1 MKRFTAATLA
11 AATSL
16 ALVAMPAEA
25 AENKSSDRKS
35 SSEVTDAEAA
45 WYVTKKTVAEAA
57 NPGTGYSQPFL
68 RSSTKDGKVD
78 DKVIERAGSTY
89 KNDVAKGYKIGTT
102 YDILVGTGIAAAILA
117 VLGGGAWAFQ
127 QGLIKLPF

>member
-1 MKRFTAATLA
+1 MKRFTAAAVA

-25 AENKSSDRKS
+25 AENKRSSELDDSYVTGYILGSEVKEKLEEGSGFSAPYRKS
-35 SSEVTDAEAA
+35 SEGKSAREQV
-45 WYVTKKTVAEAA
+45 
-57 NPGTGYSQPFL
+57 N
-68 RSSTKDGKVD
+68 SST
-78 DKVIERAGSTY
+78 R
-89 KNDVAKGYKIGTT
+89 NDAARGYKVGTT
-102 YDILVGTGIAAAILA
+102 HDILVGTGIAAAILA

>member
-1 MKRFTAATLA
+1 MKRFTAAALA

-16 ALVAMPAEA
+16 ALVGMPAEA
-25 AENKSSDRKS
+25 AENKPSSETKR
-35 SSEVTDAEAA
+35 SSEVSDVELGLYVIGGALAEGIKEDSG
-45 WYVTKKTVAEAA
+45 V
-57 NPGTGYSQPFL
+57 SQPFL
-68 RSSTKDGKVD
+68 RSSEKDPKV
-78 DKVIERAGSTY
+78 VERAMSSI
-89 KNDVAKGYKIGTT
+89 KNDVAKEYKIGTT